1 MFHLG
6 IIIKISTLSK
16 HRQLVSLG
24 LALHYKLTMPVS
36 FISLFLSKILT
47 IFLFLK
53 PLRML
58 KVHVVHMVSDKYYQM
73 TSDPRIG
80 GLARL
85 KVADQCQLVNKYV
98 SIEQLPNY
106 MPLLPIWLARIRKA
120 KNLQLSVSHFSQN
133 RKQLAS
139 NLAKNFVH
147 NVKINAK

>member
-53 PLRML
+53 PLYML
-58 KVHVVHMVSDKYYQM
+58 KVHMVHMVTNTTIDDQR
-73 TSDPRIG
+73 TQNIG

-85 KVADQCQLVNKYV
+85 KVADQCQLVNKYI
-98 SIEQLPNY
+98 SIQQLPSY
-106 MPLLPIWLARIRKA
+106 MPLLPSWLARIRKA
-120 KNLQLSVSHFSQN
+120 KNLQLAYLSLIFHKTENSWLVIQPKTSFTT
-133 RKQLAS
+133 
-139 NLAKNFVH
+139 
-147 NVKINAK
+147 